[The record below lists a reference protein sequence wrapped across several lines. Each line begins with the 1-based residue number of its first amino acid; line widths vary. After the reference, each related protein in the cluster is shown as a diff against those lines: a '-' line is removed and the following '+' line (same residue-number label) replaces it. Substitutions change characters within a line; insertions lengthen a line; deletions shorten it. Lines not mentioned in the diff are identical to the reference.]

1 MKNTSASQPLRA
13 ARGGPLKGTAIVPG
27 DKSISHRALILGA
40 MTVGQTEIAGLLE
53 SADVL
58 HTAGAMRR
66 LGAHIERLGEGQWLV
81 EGVGVGGFSEPG
93 EALDFGNSGT
103 GCRLSM
109 GAVATTPISVE
120 FTGDASLRRR
130 PMKRVLEPLGQFG
143 LTWQGREDDSGLLP
157 VTLNGAYS
165 SPPICYTLQVP
176 SAQVKSAMLLA
187 ALNVPGSSTIVEPTA
202 TRDHTERMLQA
213 FGAEISINEGEGG
226 KAISVTGEV
235 ELSPVPISVP
245 CDPSSAAF
253 PLVAALILPGSEV
266 LLERVMLNPLRTGLL
281 TTLEEMGA
289 QIVYENRRELG
300 GEMVADLRVRH
311 SALKGVEVPPA
322 RAPSMIDEFPILS
335 VAAAFAE
342 GRTVMRGLE
351 ELRVKESDRLSAIA
365 SGLTACGVSVEET
378 TDGLVIEGRGADG
391 VRGGGRVATH
401 MDHRIAMSFLMLGLA
416 SRDAVAVDDGTMIAT
431 SFPEFETLMSA
442 LGASILR
449 ANA

>member
-1 MKNTSASQPLRA
+1 
-13 ARGGPLKGTAIVPG
+13 
-27 DKSISHRALILGA
+27 

-53 SADVL
+53 ASDVL
-58 HTAGAMRR
+58 HTARAMRS
-66 LGAHIERLGEGQWLV
+66 LGAHIERVGEGQWLV

-93 EALDFGNSGT
+93 EPLDFGNSGT

-109 GAVATTPISVE
+109 GAVASTPISVE
-120 FTGDASLRRR
+120 FTGDASLQRR
-130 PMKRVLEPLGQFG
+130 PMRRVLEPLGQFG
-143 LTWQGREDDSGLLP
+143 LTWKGRDDDSGLLP
-157 VTLNGAYS
+157 VTLRGAHS

-187 ALNVPGSSTIVEPTA
+187 ALNVPGSSTIIEPTA
-202 TRDHTERMLQA
+202 TRDHTERMLRA
-213 FGAEISINEGEGG
+213 FGAAISIQESDGG
-226 KAISVTGEV
+226 KAISVSGEV

-266 LLERVMLNPLRTGLL
+266 LFERVMLNPLRTGLL

-289 QIVYENRRELG
+289 HIVFENRRELG
-300 GEMVADLRVRH
+300 SEMVADLRVRH

-365 SGLTACGVSVEET
+365 SGLTECGITVEET
-378 TDGLVIEGRGADG
+378 TDGLVIEGCGADG

-442 LGASILR
+442 LGATILR

>member
-1 MKNTSASQPLRA
+1 MKKPSASRPLRA

-53 SADVL
+53 SSDVL
-58 HTAGAMRR
+58 HTADAMRR
-66 LGAHIERLGEGQWLV
+66 LGAHIERFGQGRWLV
-81 EGVGVGGFSEPG
+81 VGVGVGGFCAPG

-109 GAVATTPISVE
+109 GAVATTPIFVE

-130 PMKRVLEPLGQFG
+130 PMRRVLEPLEQFG
-143 LTWQGREDDSGLLP
+143 LTWQGQENDDGLLP
-157 VTLNGAYS
+157 IAVKGAYS
-165 SPPICYTLQVP
+165 SAPICYTLQVP

-187 ALNVPGSSTIVEPTA
+187 ALNVPGSSTMIEPTA
-202 TRDHTERMLQA
+202 TRDHTERMLRA
-213 FGAEISINEGEGG
+213 FGAEISIQESDGG

-235 ELSPVPISVP
+235 ELSPVTISVP

-266 LLERVMLNPLRTGLL
+266 LLERIMLNPLRTGLL

-289 QIVYENRRELG
+289 QIAYENRREFG
-300 GEMVADLRVRH
+300 GETVADLRVRH
-311 SALKGVEVPPA
+311 SALKGVEVPPT

-351 ELRVKESDRLSAIA
+351 ELRIKESDRLSAIA
-365 SGLTACGVSVEET
+365 SGLTECGVAVEET

-391 VRGGGRVATH
+391 VRGGGRIATH

-416 SRDAVAVDDGTMIAT
+416 SRDAVAVDDSTMIAT

>member
-1 MKNTSASQPLRA
+1 M
-13 ARGGPLKGTAIVPG
+13 RGAAIVPG

-40 MTVGQTEIAGLLE
+40 MAVGQSEISGLLE
-53 SADVL
+53 AADVL
-58 HTAGAMRR
+58 NTAKAMQS
-66 LGAHIERLGEGQWLV
+66 LGAHIERAGEGQWLV
-81 EGVGVGGFSEPG
+81 EGVGVGGFCEPG
-93 EALDFGNSGT
+93 EPLDFGNSGT

-120 FTGDASLRRR
+120 FTGDESLRRR

-143 LTWQGREDDSGLLP
+143 VSWKGREDDSGHLP
-157 VTLNGAYS
+157 VILTGAH
-165 SPPICYTLQVP
+165 SPAPISTTLQVP

-187 ALNVPGSSTIVEPTA
+187 ALNVTGRSTIIEPVA
-202 TRDHTERMLQA
+202 TRDHTERMLKA
-213 FGAEISINEGEGG
+213 FGVEISVQPCDDG
-226 KAISVTGEV
+226 KAISVSGEA
-235 ELSPVPISVP
+235 ELKPVPISIP

-253 PLVAALILPGSEV
+253 PLVAALIVPDSEI
-266 LLERVMLNPLRTGLL
+266 LLERVMLNPLRSGLL

-289 QIVYENRRELG
+289 NIAYENRRELG

-342 GRTVMRGLE
+342 GRTEMRGLE
-351 ELRVKESDRLSAIA
+351 ELRVKESDRLSAIYA
-365 SGLTACGVSVEET
+365 GLGECGVTVEESS
-378 TDGLVIEGRGADG
+378 DGLMIEGRGADG
-391 VRGGGRVATH
+391 VRGGGRVASL

-431 SFPEFETLMSA
+431 SFPNFETLMSA